1 MRPDLAT
8 TITEKLLDLMAKHGT
23 NWRQPWVGQGL
34 QRNAVSKKPYRGVNT
49 LILATSGLQS
59 PWFATYKQWH
69 EMGAQVRQASV
80 RLAGVVGLAAEW
92 ENLGAVLVHCLGVAF
107 DIATVSAFRGD
118 GDDLG
123 APPLH
128 AGDGAYLFE

>member
-49 LILATSGLQS
+49 LILATSGFQS

-69 EMGAQVRQASV
+69 EMGAQVRKGEKSTAIFFWKPYSIKD
-80 RLAGVVGLAAEW
+80 RETACAAEW
-92 ENLGAVLVHCLGVAF
+92 NRKVA
-107 DIATVSAFRGD
+107 
-118 GDDLG
+118 
-123 APPLH
+123 
-128 AGDGAYLFE
+128 